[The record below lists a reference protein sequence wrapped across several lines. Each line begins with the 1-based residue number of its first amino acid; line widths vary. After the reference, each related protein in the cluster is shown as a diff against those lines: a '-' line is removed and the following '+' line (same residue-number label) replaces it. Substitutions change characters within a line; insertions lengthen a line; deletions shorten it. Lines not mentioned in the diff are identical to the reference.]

1 MRPSSLTIHHARI
14 ARKGSGSVKV
24 RRVRRAR
31 CVGRDT
37 SAASFVSTTVS
48 HFHSKLIGSIADD
61 RTSRAVATKVAPAR
75 APTADTISDEE
86 VSIVDVP
93 APSASRAP
101 APRKGK
107 GKGKAVESKGKI
119 HAKSPEVLKH
129 IAMENKL
136 ELSALE
142 LLQQIQEM
150 REWRIAT
157 FGDE

>member
-1 MRPSSLTIHHARI
+1 MVSLAEKKNTPSATV
-14 ARKGSGSVKV
+14 KSVQ
-24 RRVRRAR
+24 
-31 CVGRDT
+31 
-37 SAASFVSTTVS
+37 AATPTVEMVSD
-48 HFHSKLIGSIADD
+48 G
-61 RTSRAVATKVAPAR
+61 
-75 APTADTISDEE
+75 E
-86 VSIVDVP
+86 VSIQEAP
-93 APSASRAP
+93 APSAFCAP

-136 ELSALE
+136 ELAALE

>member
-1 MRPSSLTIHHARI
+1 M
-14 ARKGSGSVKV
+14 
-24 RRVRRAR
+24 
-31 CVGRDT
+31 
-37 SAASFVSTTVS
+37 
-48 HFHSKLIGSIADD
+48 LIGSIVDD
-61 RTSRAVATKVAPAR
+61 RTSRTVTAKVVPAR
-75 APTADTISDEE
+75 APTADTISDKE

-93 APSASRAP
+93 ALSASRAP
-101 APRKGK
+101 APRKGR

-136 ELSALE
+136 ELAALD

>member
-1 MRPSSLTIHHARI
+1 M
-14 ARKGSGSVKV
+14 
-24 RRVRRAR
+24 
-31 CVGRDT
+31 
-37 SAASFVSTTVS
+37 
-48 HFHSKLIGSIADD
+48 LIGSIVDD
-61 RTSRAVATKVAPAR
+61 RTSRTVMAKVAPAC

-93 APSASRAP
+93 APSTSRAP
-101 APRKGK
+101 VPRKGK
-107 GKGKAVESKGKI
+107 AKGKAVESKGKI

-136 ELSALE
+136 ELAALE
-142 LLQQIQEM
+142 LLQQIQEL